1 MNNQDNNKFDGYIT
15 IGKSLTESMDKI
27 SIPNQQLI
35 DGIGKGL
42 IDAIKPI
49 AEYNLKIAKIYTNEI
64 MKQERMINA
73 MIEPLSKLAKSI
85 TEMYEP
91 IINNIS
97 SNITRIFEKIDWS
110 QFDLIYKE
118 IALKYLSNGFYPYR
132 NTEIKYEEILNTN
145 SRIKQVK
152 IIKDGI
158 KIDISKNKKE
168 LLIIYPQY

>member
-64 MKQERMINA
+64 MKQ
-73 MIEPLSKLAKSI
+73 
-85 TEMYEP
+85 
-91 IINNIS
+91 
-97 SNITRIFEKIDWS
+97 
-110 QFDLIYKE
+110 
-118 IALKYLSNGFYPYR
+118 
-132 NTEIKYEEILNTN
+132 
-145 SRIKQVK
+145 
-152 IIKDGI
+152 
-158 KIDISKNKKE
+158 
-168 LLIIYPQY
+168 